1 MIRFVFLLL
10 AVLLPLIQSASAV
23 SSVGMTAAQEKF
35 YQAWKN
41 VANDFDGLRSV
52 YTDDAEFKMCMKGS
66 PECIT
71 GDWEQTMEPFRA
83 PIAKFTAIFNPI
95 ANTHNTLVFEWY
107 DWLETPTGCGSM
119 FTGLSI
125 VEFDEETGKAK
136 GHLSYSEDSERMFEC
151 IAQFAETIKTPE
163 AE

>member
-1 MIRFVFLLL
+1 MIHSIVLL
-10 AVLLPLIQSASAV
+10 ALAILSALVRTTSAV
-23 SSVGMTAAQEKF
+23 SSVGLTADQQKF

-41 VANDFDGLRSV
+41 LASDFDGLRSV

-66 PECIT
+66 PECIS

-95 ANTHNTLVFEWY
+95 TNTHNTLVFEWV
-107 DWLETPTGCGSM
+107 DWLETPSGCGSM
-119 FTGLSI
+119 FTGVST

-136 GHLSYSEDSERMFEC
+136 GHVVLFGRL
-151 IAQFAETIKTPE
+151 
-163 AE
+163 